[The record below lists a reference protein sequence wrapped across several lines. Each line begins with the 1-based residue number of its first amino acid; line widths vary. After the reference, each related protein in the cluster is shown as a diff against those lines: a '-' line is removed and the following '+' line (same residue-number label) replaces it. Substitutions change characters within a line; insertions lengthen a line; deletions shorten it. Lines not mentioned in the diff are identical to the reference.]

1 MARLSYISSINYIS
15 SLILLSWWY
24 LHSIVHVLHHQPG
37 DLALQ
42 EEDLVTVQL
51 TLAGWCH
58 GTKRGFGPRWFIKF
72 LLKLMLVSQL
82 HVLHHQ
88 PDDVALQEVDLV
100 TVELILGRL
109 TSWYET
115 GAFAPLVYNISY
127 KHPEHTL
134 TVVTSLPVVTW
145 HCNRQRP
152 GQWIS

>member
-115 GAFAPLVYNISY
+115 GAFAPLVYNISRTY
-127 KHPEHTL
+127 IDGGDLSSCPP
-134 TVVTSLPVVTW
+134 SPA
-145 HCNRQRP
+145 R
-152 GQWIS
+152 